1 MLIFALVGF
10 ALGLL
15 PRAAPAQDSVPP
27 RPDYAPVARLL
38 ERFIAHEMADKAL
51 PAISIVMVAD
61 QQIVWARGFGFER
74 PRDSVPATAET
85 VYRVGSVSKL
95 FTDIAVMQLVER
107 GVLDLDAPLTRY
119 LPGFRPGNRFGT
131 PITLRQ
137 LMTHRSGLVR
147 EPPVGSYFDPTPPS
161 LDSVVASLNRTTLV
175 YAPTSRVKYSNAA
188 ITVVGSVLERTQREP
203 FASYVQRAVLAPLD
217 LTHSAFTPTPHI
229 TRRLATAYMWA
240 PDGRRFEAPTFPL
253 GIGPAGSLYATV
265 GDLGK
270 FLSAVFAG
278 GQGRNGRILTRASL
292 EEMWRLQF
300 ADSGATTGFGLGF
313 FVSQLD
319 GHRPVGHDGA
329 VYGFATDLQALPD
342 DKLGVAIV
350 TTLDIANTVIS
361 RIADAALRAMLA
373 VQAGQPIPEPVITS
387 PLPPGRA
394 RQVAG
399 RYVRG
404 ERQIELQ
411 HRAGNLQLAPGRGGA
426 PLMMRQLGDS
436 LALDDPRDFGLYLR
450 PIAGGM
456 LVRGDSF
463 TLRPLPKPD
472 SLPARWA
479 GLVGE
484 YGWDHDILFIYER
497 QGILFALIEWFFAY
511 PLKQES
517 DSVFAFPGD
526 GLYDGE
532 RLVFRRDRRGRVVAV
547 EAAGVR
553 FARRA
558 IGPEGGGQ
566 LRVTAARPVPDLL
579 VEARAAVPPAESGSF
594 RSPDL
599 VDLSTLDSTI
609 RFDIRYATTNNFLG
623 TVFYP
628 SARALLQRPAA
639 DALRRAHQ
647 HLRVLGYGLLIHD
660 AYRPWYVTRT
670 FWDATPPAQRWMVAN
685 PARGSRHNRGCAV
698 DLSLYDLRTGRPI
711 DMGGTYD
718 ETTERSFP
726 DYPVTTT
733 LQRWH
738 RELLRQVLED
748 EGFTRIVDEWWHFD
762 YRDWREYPILNRS
775 FDELGTP

>member
-1 MLIFALVGF
+1 MVGF

-15 PRAAPAQDSVPP
+15 PHAAPAQDSVPP
-27 RPDYAPVARLL
+27 RLDYAPVAQML
-38 ERFIAHEMADKAL
+38 ERFIAHEMADKDL
-51 PAISIVMVAD
+51 PAISISLVDD
-61 QQIVWARGFGFER
+61 QEIVWARGFGFAR
-74 PRDSVPATAET
+74 PRDSVLATAET

-95 FTDIAVMQLVER
+95 FTDIAVLQLVER
-107 GVLDLDAPLTRY
+107 GALDLDAPLTRY
-119 LPGFRPGNRFGT
+119 LPGFRPSNPFGT
-131 PITLRQ
+131 PVTLRH
-137 LMTHRSGLVR
+137 LLTHRSGLVR
-147 EPPVGSYFDPTPPS
+147 EPPLGSYFDPSPPS
-161 LDSVVASLNRTTLV
+161 LDSVVASLSRTTLV
-175 YAPTSRVKYSNAA
+175 YAPETHVKYSNAA
-188 ITVVGSVLERTQREP
+188 ITAVGSVLEHTEGEP
-203 FASYVQRAVLAPLD
+203 FTSYVQRAVLAPLG
-217 LTHSAFTPTPHI
+217 LTHSAFTPTPDI
-229 TRRLATAYMWA
+229 TRHLATAYMWA
-240 PDGRRFEAPTFPL
+240 PDGRRFEAPTFQL
-253 GIGPAGSLYATV
+253 GIGPAGSLYSTV
-265 GDLGK
+265 GDLGR
-270 FLSAVFAG
+270 FVSMLFAG
-278 GQGRNGRILTRASL
+278 GQGAHDRILTRASL
-292 EEMWRLQF
+292 DQMWQPQF

-313 FVSQLD
+313 FVSSLD
-319 GHRPVGHDGA
+319 GHRRVGHDGA
-329 VYGFATDLQALPD
+329 VYGFASDLQALPD
-342 DKLGVAIV
+342 DRLGVVIV
-350 TTLDIANTVIS
+350 TTLDVANTVIG

-373 VQAGQPIPEPVITS
+373 VKAGKPIPEPVITS

-411 HRAGNLQLAPGRGGA
+411 DRAGKLQLVPGKGGA
-426 PLMMRQLGDS
+426 PLVMRQLDDS

-497 QGILFALIEWFFAY
+497 QGTLFALIEWFFAY

-517 DSVFAFPGD
+517 DSVFAFPRD

-532 RLVFRRDRRGRVVAV
+532 RLVFRRDRRGRVVGL
-547 EAAGVR
+547 EAAGVH
-553 FARRA
+553 FARRT

-566 LRVTAARPVPDLL
+566 LRVTPVRPVPVLL
-579 VEARAAVPPAESGSF
+579 VEAQAAVPPAESGSF
-594 RSPDL
+594 RAPDL
-599 VDLSTLDSTI
+599 VDLASLDSTI
-609 RFDIRYATTNNFLG
+609 RLDIRYATTNNFLG

-639 DALRRAHQ
+639 EALRRAHRR
-647 HLRVLGYGLLIHD
+647 LRAQGYGLLIHD
-660 AYRPWYVTRT
+660 AYRPWYVTRI

-685 PARGSRHNRGCAV
+685 PSRGSRHNRGCAI
-698 DLSLYDLRTGRPI
+698 DLTLYDLRTGHPI

-718 ETTERSFP
+718 EVTERSYP

-738 RELLRQVLED
+738 RELLRQVMED

-762 YRDWREYPILNRS
+762 YRDWREYPILNRP
-775 FDELGTP
+775 FEALEAQ

>member
-1 MLIFALVGF
+1 M
-10 ALGLL
+10 
-15 PRAAPAQDSVPP
+15 
-27 RPDYAPVARLL
+27 L
-38 ERFIAHEMADKAL
+38 ERFIAYEMADKDL
-51 PAISIVMVAD
+51 PAMSISLVDD
-61 QQIVWARGFGFER
+61 QEIVWARGFGFAR

-107 GVLDLDAPLTRY
+107 GALDLDAPLTRY
-119 LPGFRPGNRFGT
+119 LPRFRPNNPFGT
-131 PITLRQ
+131 PVTLRH
-137 LMTHRSGLVR
+137 LLTHRSGLVR
-147 EPPVGSYFDPTPPS
+147 EPPVGSYFDPSPPS
-161 LDSVVASLNRTTLV
+161 LDSVIASLSRTTLV
-175 YAPTSRVKYSNAA
+175 YAPETHVKYSNAA
-188 ITVVGSVLERTQREP
+188 IAAVGFVLEHTQGEP
-203 FASYVQRAVLAPLD
+203 FASYVQRAVLAPLG
-217 LTHSAFTPTPHI
+217 LTHSAFTPTPEV
-229 TRRLATAYMWA
+229 TRHLATAYMWA

-253 GIGPAGSLYATV
+253 GIGPAGSLYSTV
-265 GDLGK
+265 GDLGR
-270 FLSAVFAG
+270 FLSMLFAG
-278 GQGRNGRILTRASL
+278 GQGAHDRILTRASL
-292 EEMWRLQF
+292 DLMWQPQF
-300 ADSGATTGFGLGF
+300 ADSGAATGFGLGF
-313 FVSQLD
+313 FVSSLD
-319 GHRPVGHDGA
+319 GHRRVGHDGA
-329 VYGFATDLQALPD
+329 VYGFASDLQALTD

-350 TTLDIANTVIS
+350 TTLDVANTVIG

-373 VQAGQPIPEPVITS
+373 VKAGKPIPEPVITS

-411 HRAGNLQLAPGRGGA
+411 DRGGKLQLAPGKGGA
-426 PLMMRQLGDS
+426 PLMMRQLDDS

-456 LVRGDSF
+456 LVRGDTF

-497 QGILFALIEWFFAY
+497 QGTLFALIEWFFAY

-517 DSVFAFPGD
+517 DSVFAFPRD

-532 RLVFRRDRRGRVVAV
+532 QLVFRRDRRGRVMGL
-547 EAAGVR
+547 EAAGVY
-553 FARRA
+553 FARRT
-558 IGPEGGGQ
+558 IGPEGEGQ
-566 LRVTAARPVPDLL
+566 LRVTAVRPVPVLL
-579 VEARAAVPPAESGSF
+579 LEAQAAVPPAESGSF
-594 RSPDL
+594 RAPDL
-599 VDLSTLDSTI
+599 VDLANLDSTI
-609 RFDIRYATTNNFLG
+609 RLDIRYATTNNFLG

-639 DALRRAHQ
+639 EALRRAHRR
-647 HLRVLGYGLLIHD
+647 LRALGYGLLIHD
-660 AYRPWYVTRT
+660 AYRPWYVTRI

-685 PARGSRHNRGCAV
+685 PTRGSRHNRGCAV
-698 DLSLYDLRTGRPI
+698 DLTLYDLRTGHPI

-718 ETTERSFP
+718 EVTERSFP

-738 RELLRQVLED
+738 RELLRQVMED

-762 YRDWREYPILNRS
+762 FRDWREYPILNRP
-775 FDELGTP
+775 FEALETR